1 MTALHLLC
9 LNPNATQEMFKILAN
24 ACPQAATIQAEMVT
38 NIEYLY
44 DNEWRIVDETRE
56 MVTPI
61 KLWLKVKGIPYD
73 DVTDFNEEGYMTL
86 DAALQKGFDWNGLLT
101 TMSIQS
107 YYHVLG
113 EQNEESRLY
122 QFMQVATVGNVDCYK
137 KMTGRTGNENN
148 DVGTENKLS
157 NNSHISSLKAT
168 TEKDE
173 SINYLEMVYHLAM
186 YDPKLIYHV
195 FEI

>member
-1 MTALHLLC
+1 M
-9 LNPNATQEMFKILAN
+9 
-24 ACPQAATIQAEMVT
+24 QAEMVT
-38 NIEYLY
+38 HVEY
-44 DNEWRIVDETRE
+44 EFGRVVDVTRE

-61 KLWLKVKGIPYD
+61 KLWLKVKGIPYN

-86 DAALQKGFDWNGLLT
+86 DTTLQKGLDWNGLLT

-107 YYHVLG
+107 YYHGLG
-113 EQNEESRLY
+113 KQNEESRLY
-122 QFMQVATVGNVDCYK
+122 PFMQVATVGNVDCYK

-148 DVGTENKLS
+148 DVGTETELS
-157 NNSHISSLKAT
+157 NSHISSLKA

-173 SINYLEMVYHLAM
+173 SINYLEMVYHLAV

-195 FEI
+195 FETKPPIKKCRYTYCSLK